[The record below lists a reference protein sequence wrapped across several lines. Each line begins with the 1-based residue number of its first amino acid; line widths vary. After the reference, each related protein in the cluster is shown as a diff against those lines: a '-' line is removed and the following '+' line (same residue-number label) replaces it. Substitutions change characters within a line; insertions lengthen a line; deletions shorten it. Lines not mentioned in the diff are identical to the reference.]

1 LYTESDLWEI
11 SIKIYRLEKGPR
23 VSKHVGFYLGTVGY
37 LGEYSNPKTDSRFEE
52 VTERVKARV
61 FVGQAKE
68 GIYFH
73 SLVNRA
79 RDEKKVSPIFGSFTS
94 RKKVLTLSV

>member
-11 SIKIYRLEKGPR
+11 SIKIYRLEKNPGISKR
-23 VSKHVGFYLGTVGY
+23 VDFYLVTVGY
-37 LGEYSNPKTDSRFEE
+37 LREYSDPKADNRFEE
-52 VTERVKARV
+52 VTERGKDEV
-61 FVGQAKE
+61 FFGQANE

-79 RDEKKVSPIFGSFTS
+79 LDGVKW
-94 RKKVLTLSV
+94 